1 MITEIAIIIII
12 IISLSIKKNKTTI
25 SRENKQTNSRIEQEA

>member
-12 IISLSIKKNKTTI
+12 SLSIKKTTTI